1 MYREHLVDSSSEQ
14 LAENCVR
21 LQFAIVE
28 LEYLLKDLEEEHC
41 ELESTNSMLAATL
54 LQLQSQAI
62 SLGSVRSIARHQVKL
77 RTRRQKTGVIQSE
90 DSREW
95 AKIQETFGDM
105 APL

>member
-41 ELESTNSMLAATL
+41 
-54 LQLQSQAI
+54 
-62 SLGSVRSIARHQVKL
+62 
-77 RTRRQKTGVIQSE
+77 
-90 DSREW
+90 D
-95 AKIQETFGDM
+95 
-105 APL
+105 PLTAC